1 MWIESSKSCT
11 FAKTFRNMRVLIINT
26 SEKTGGAA
34 IAARRLM
41 ESLHTAGTEVKML
54 VLHKESQSELVIPVG
69 KNWQKKCTFLF
80 ERLVIWTNNLFSRK
94 NLFTV
99 SIANTGFNVTRLPAF
114 READIIH
121 LHWINQGMLSIRNI
135 QEILES
141 GKPVVWTMHDMW
153 ECTAICHHAHTCT
166 LFKSECRNCR
176 SLRFPGRNDLAHRV
190 FKKKQKLFAHADQLN
205 IVAVSTWLSS
215 QVRQSTLLQEKT
227 VSVIPNTLSPAD
239 FRMLDKASS
248 RKELDLPADKHII
261 LFGAARI
268 DDPIKG
274 VEYLLQALRLLIKKN
289 HFRQEELHLALFGR
303 IKHPEK
309 LFAAIPVSY
318 TYFGRIGD
326 TGKLSQLYSA
336 ADVTVSASFYETF
349 GQTLIEAQA
358 CGCIPVSF
366 GNSGQ
371 ADIIRHKENGFL
383 ADYLSA
389 DSLAEGIRW
398 GVTEAQTSL
407 SKETM
412 RSRVFEQYSS
422 EVVAKEYLT
431 LYQNLKKKK
440 VIQ

>member
-1 MWIESSKSCT
+1 MWIESGKSCT
-11 FAKTFRNMRVLIINT
+11 FVETFRNMRVLIINT

-41 ESLHTAGTEVKML
+41 ESLHTAGTDVKML
-54 VLHKESQSELVIPVG
+54 VLHKESQSEQVIPVG
-69 KNWQKKCTFLF
+69 KDWQKKCTFLW

-99 SIANTGFNVTRLPAF
+99 SIANTGFNVTKLPAF

-121 LHWINQGMLSIRNI
+121 LHWINQGMLSLNNI
-135 QEILES
+135 QEIFES
-141 GKPVVWTMHDMW
+141 GKPVVWTLHDMW

-176 SLRFPGRNDLAHRV
+176 FLRFPGNNDLAHRV
-190 FKKKQKLFAHADQLN
+190 FKKKQKLFGHASPLN

-215 QVRQSTLLQEKT
+215 QIQQSTLLKEKP
-227 VSVIPNTLSPAD
+227 VSVIPNTLSPTD
-239 FRMLDKASS
+239 FRMMDKELS
-248 RKELDLPADKHII
+248 RKELSLPDKHII

-274 VEYLLQALRLLIKKN
+274 VEYLLQAIRLLIEKKQ
-289 HFRQEELHLALFGR
+289 FPQEKLHLALFGK
-303 IKHPEK
+303 IKYPEK
-309 LFAAIPVSY
+309 LLNSIPVSY
-318 TYFGRIGD
+318 TYLGRIGD
-326 TGKLSQLYSA
+326 TNKLSQLYSA

-398 GVTEAQTSL
+398 GISEARTAI
-407 SKETM
+407 SKENM
-412 RSRVFEQYSS
+412 RSEVFRKYSG
-422 EVVAKEYLT
+422 EVVAKQYLN
-431 LYQNLKKKK
+431 LYQNLIRRK
-440 VIQ
+440 VTQ

>member
-1 MWIESSKSCT
+1 MILWIESSKSCT
-11 FAKTFRNMRVLIINT
+11 FVKTFCHMRVLIINT

-41 ESLHTAGTEVKML
+41 ESLHAAGTEVKML
-54 VLHKESQSELVIPVG
+54 VLHKESQSDLVIPIG
-69 KNWQKKCTFLF
+69 RNWQKKCTFLC
-80 ERLVIWTNNLFSRK
+80 ERLVIWMNNLFSRK

-114 READIIH
+114 QEADIIH
-121 LHWINQGMLSIRNI
+121 LHWINQGMLSIRNL
-135 QEILES
+135 QEIFES
-141 GKPVVWTMHDMW
+141 GKPVVWTLHDMW

-166 LFKSECRNCR
+166 NFKSECRDCR
-176 SLRFPGRNDLAHRV
+176 FLRLPGRNDLAHRV
-190 FKKKQKLFAHADQLN
+190 FKKKQKIFGNAGNLS
-205 IVAVSTWLSS
+205 IVAVSTWLAS
-215 QVRQSTLLQEKT
+215 QVRQSTLLKDKP
-227 VSVIPNTLSPAD
+227 VSVIPNTLSPSD
-239 FRMLDKASS
+239 FRMMDKESS
-248 RKELDLPADKHII
+248 RKELSLPDKHII

-274 VEYLLQALRLLIKKN
+274 IEYLLQAIRLLIAEK

-326 TGKLSQLYSA
+326 TAKLSQLYSA

-398 GVTEAQTSL
+398 GMTEAQTTL
-407 SKETM
+407 PKEDM
-412 RSRVFEQYSS
+412 RSQVFEQYSG
-422 EVVAKEYLT
+422 EVVAEQYLK
-431 LYQNLKKKK
+431 LYKNLK
-440 VIQ
+440 

>member
-41 ESLHTAGTEVKML
+41 ESLHAAGTEVKML
-54 VLHKESQSELVIPVG
+54 VLHKESQSDLVIPVG
-69 KNWQKKCTFLF
+69 KNWQKKFTFLF

-135 QEILES
+135 QEILQS

-176 SLRFPGRNDLAHRV
+176 FLRFPARNDLAHRV
-190 FKKKQKLFAHADQLN
+190 FKKKQKLFAHAGQLN

-215 QVRQSTLLQEKT
+215 QVRQSTLLKEKP

-239 FRMLDKASS
+239 FRMLDKTSS
-248 RKELDLPADKHII
+248 RKELHLPADKHII

-274 VEYLLQALRLLIKKN
+274 VEYLLQALRLLIEKN

-326 TGKLSQLYSA
+326 TDKLSQLYSA

-358 CGCIPVSF
+358 CGCVPVSF

-389 DSLAEGIRW
+389 ESLAEGIRW

-422 EVVAKEYLT
+422 EVVAEQYLT

>member
-1 MWIESSKSCT
+1 
-11 FAKTFRNMRVLIINT
+11 
-26 SEKTGGAA
+26 
-34 IAARRLM
+34 
-41 ESLHTAGTEVKML
+41 
-54 VLHKESQSELVIPVG
+54 
-69 KNWQKKCTFLF
+69 
-80 ERLVIWTNNLFSRK
+80 
-94 NLFTV
+94 
-99 SIANTGFNVTRLPAF
+99 
-114 READIIH
+114 
-121 LHWINQGMLSIRNI
+121 
-135 QEILES
+135 
-141 GKPVVWTMHDMW
+141 MHDMW

-166 LFKSECRNCR
+166 RFKSECRDCR
-176 SLRFPGRNDLAHRV
+176 FLRFPGRNDLAHRV
-190 FKKKQKLFAHADQLN
+190 FKKKQRLFAHAGQLN

-215 QVRQSTLLQEKT
+215 QVLQSTLLKEKP

-239 FRMLDKASS
+239 FRMMDKTAS
-248 RKELDLPADKHII
+248 RKELALPCDKHII

-274 VEYLLQALRLLIKKN
+274 VEYLLQALRLLIEKKQ
-289 HFRQEELHLALFGR
+289 FRQEELHLALFGR

-318 TYFGRIGD
+318 TWFGRIGD

-389 DSLAEGIRW
+389 ESLAEGIRW
-398 GVTEAQTSL
+398 GMTEAQDTL
-407 SKETM
+407 SKEEM
-412 RSRVFEQYSS
+412 RSHVFEQYSS

-431 LYQNLKKKK
+431 LYQSLKKKK